1 MKLSRRPLVLYEI
14 KDSIFS
20 CLEPGSCVEIL
31 QPLISDGRL
40 GMARYLAPSG
50 WSMWPELGGDY
61 NQMGKV
67 PAPPPASAVPFP
79 EGPDSFPNSISL
91 YRNAPKCRPGRSLF
105 RSTDSRSPTERERE
119 IVIRDHNA
127 ANVVHADYPRR
138 TWNFPPTG
146 TELQR
151 RRHFHICRRRLW
163 HRTLLSSSS
172 AASHFTSP
180 SASSSSTSPL
190 LQTHLPP
197 SSLRPIH

>member
-1 MKLSRRPLVLYEI
+1 MP
-14 KDSIFS
+14 
-20 CLEPGSCVEIL
+20 
-31 QPLISDGRL
+31 
-40 GMARYLAPSG
+40 
-50 WSMWPELGGDY
+50 
-61 NQMGKV
+61 
-67 PAPPPASAVPFP
+67 
-79 EGPDSFPNSISL
+79 
-91 YRNAPKCRPGRSLF
+91 RNAGQAALSFAQLILGPRPNGR
-105 RSTDSRSPTERERE
+105 EEERE

-146 TELQR
+146 NELQR

-190 LQTHLPP
+190 LQTHLPRP
-197 SSLRPIH
+197 RNSRPVLFPPPDTLISGARRMCGRRATSLSSSGSSATGSEAAGRNNAYIAHRRQWRR